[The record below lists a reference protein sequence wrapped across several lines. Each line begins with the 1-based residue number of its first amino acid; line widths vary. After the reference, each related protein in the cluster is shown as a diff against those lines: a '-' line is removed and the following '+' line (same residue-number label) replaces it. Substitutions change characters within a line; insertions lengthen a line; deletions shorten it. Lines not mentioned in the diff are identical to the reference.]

1 MVAANPRGRGRA
13 MKEMKEKGNGEMGKW
28 KECFVSH
35 DIFNFFNGLTTCFL
49 LLLLTVLL
57 WCLDYW
63 GSGLRFGPCIYTLY
77 CLATH
82 AIWQCHPALALCFIV
97 LAVFVCIYIYIII
110 NLW

>member
-13 MKEMKEKGNGEMGKW
+13 MKEMKEKGNGEMEGMLCVTRHFQFFQW
-28 KECFVSH
+28 PH
-35 DIFNFFNGLTTCFL
+35 DVFSSSYCTSLVLGLL
-49 LLLLTVLL
+49 
-57 WCLDYW
+57 
-63 GSGLRFGPCIYTLY
+63 GLRAQVWAMYTLY

-110 NLW
+110 NPW